1 MFTNAVSKNAKG
13 TLAILGKSGLLSKAY
28 LAGGTAC
35 ALWFGHRYS
44 FDLDF
49 FTDVEFETE
58 LTVKQLESFP
68 GFMLQRTE
76 KWTILGTFPEVK
88 FSFFY
93 YPYPLIEK
101 ASPFMQINIA
111 SLPDLAA
118 MKVAA
123 ICDRGTKRDF
133 IDLYSIVKEK
143 FSLKK
148 ALSFYDRKYK
158 KLSNNAYHI
167 IRSLQ
172 YFRDADKE
180 QEMPQMIE
188 KISWE
193 EVKKFF
199 TGETKSLTKKLLKI

>member
-13 TLAILGKSGLLSKAY
+13 ALAILGKSGLLSKAY

-35 ALWFGHRYS
+35 ALWLGHRYS

-49 FTDVEFETE
+49 FTNVEFETE

-68 GFMLQRTE
+68 GFTLQRTE

-93 YPYPLIEK
+93 YPYPLIRRT
-101 ASPFMQINIA
+101 SSFLQINIA

-118 MKVAA
+118 MKIAA

-133 IDLYSIVKEK
+133 IDLYLIVRQG
-143 FSLKK
+143 FSLSKV
-148 ALSFYDRKYK
+148 LSFYDSKYK

-172 YFRDADKE
+172 YFRDADGE

-188 KISWE
+188 KISWD

-199 TGETKSLTKKLLKI
+199 TAETRSLTKKILEI